1 MASLQYVKKDGRDS
15 WKIRFYINKKRK
27 AVGLGTI
34 TKDEANLAKENIE
47 HLIECADRS
56 RTPCKSSRQWVD
68 RIPDGLHSRLAALGL
83 CEARL
88 VRDLP
93 MTVIAY
99 CRNYID
105 GRKDWQKPENYRQAV
120 DKLEKFLG
128 KDIPLV
134 ALTKGEAERWHRWMI
149 DDLEMSPNTA
159 GQNVKR
165 CRQMLK
171 AAIDDGL
178 LENNPLKGI
187 KIDLSSD
194 KTKNRYIDAEAAKA
208 ILNACPDQEWRVVF
222 ALARYGGLRCPSEVL
237 RLRWSDINWER
248 GRFKVHSTKTKRAG
262 KGERVVPLFPEL
274 RTELADLSEIV
285 QPGIEVPASDYVI
298 KRYRHT
304 EQNLRSQLHRVA
316 DGAGVER
323 WPKPF
328 MCLRSSRRTEL
339 ERSGRFPNHVLNDW
353 FGHSGAIAETYYL
366 QTTEDDFELAGDLL
380 GCLLGVPS
388 QQNQDPA
395 REVIKR
401 KNPGKTRVMM
411 DSDGSR
417 DVSDYTRRDSNPQ
430 PSVPKTDALSSCAT
444 GA

>member
-1 MASLQYVKKDGRDS
+1 MASLQFATKDGRGS
-15 WKIRFYINKKRK
+15 WKLRFYISKKRK
-27 AVGLGTI
+27 VVGLGAI
-34 TKDEANLAKENIE
+34 TEDEANVAMENIE
-47 HLIECADRS
+47 HLLECVDRS
-56 RTPCKSSRQWVD
+56 RTPCKSTRQWLD
-68 RIPDGLHSRLAALGL
+68 RIPDRLHGRLAALGL

-93 MTVIAY
+93 TTVIAY

-178 LENNPLKGI
+178 LEKNPLKGI

-194 KTKNRYIDAEAAKA
+194 KTKNRYIDAETAKA
-208 ILNACPDQEWRVVF
+208 ILGACPDQEWRVVF

-248 GRFKVHSTKTKRAG
+248 GRFKVHSTKTKRVG

-285 QPGIEVPASDYVI
+285 QPGIEVPATDYVI

-304 EQNLRSQLHRVA
+304 EQNLRSQLHRIA

-339 ERSGRFPNHVLNDW
+339 ERSGRFANHVLNDW
-353 FGHSGAIAETYYL
+353 FGHSGAIAETHYL

-380 GCLLGVPS
+380 GIPLGIPL
-388 QQNQDPA
+388 QRYQHDPGKA
-395 REVIKR
+395 KKR
-401 KNPGKTRVMM
+401 KNPLKIGVKK
-411 DSDGSR
+411 DPEGS
-417 DVSDYTRRDSNPQ
+417 SGTEDYTRRDSNPQ
-430 PSVPKTDALSSCAT
+430 PPVPKTGALSS
-444 GA
+444 